1 MLGWAYVFLLLRYV
15 RWWQLSRY
23 VVCWCVGSSDR
34 CIAPP
39 SVPEGP
45 EGNLNPQA
53 DWFAT
58 GLEDMDVDDDVES
71 LMSIHELGGLPDF
84 DVAEEEGLFWVDNA
98 GNIGV
103 GTPRLESALTL
114 EHLGANPGVTAPFV
128 SGDYFSGS
136 KQVLWAKIIKSFFSE
151 LELVTCVGGIAR
163 DPSQHQCRAPQARDG
178 DQPG

>member
-1 MLGWAYVFLLLRYV
+1 MCFCYCGMFGGGNCRGTSFAGASGPAIAVLL
-15 RWWQLSRY
+15 
-23 VVCWCVGSSDR
+23 
-34 CIAPP
+34 PP

-103 GTPRLESALTL
+103 GTPRLMNALTV
-114 EHLGANPGVTAPFV
+114 EHPGADPGVTAPFV

-163 DPSQHQCRAPQARDG
+163 DPSQQ
-178 DQPG
+178 